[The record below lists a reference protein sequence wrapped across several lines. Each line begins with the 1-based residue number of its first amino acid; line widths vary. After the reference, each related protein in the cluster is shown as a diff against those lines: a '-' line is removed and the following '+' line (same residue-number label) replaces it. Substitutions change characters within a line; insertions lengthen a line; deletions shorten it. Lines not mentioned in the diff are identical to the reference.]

1 HLYEDNKVMNMKQVR
16 KVMTFL
22 FSCVMF
28 IFLLDYLDRFGAKG
42 LGLFLLFS
50 APLLF
55 VLLVSVNRVTSM
67 VIVKGKLFPLYPSL
81 PYQGSGV
88 NVLDGVVGL
97 GFRMK
102 IKGLPYYE
110 YPFSRRVGSETSLYP
125 IN

>member
-1 HLYEDNKVMNMKQVR
+1 AYMVLIECWTMMLNNRINASHLYEDNKVMNMKQVR

-55 VLLVSVNRVTSM
+55 VLLVSVIRVTSM
-67 VIVKGKLFPLYPSL
+67 VIVKGKLFSLYPSL
-81 PYQGSGV
+81 PFQGSGV
-88 NVLDGVVGL
+88 NVLDEVDG
-97 GFRMK
+97 
-102 IKGLPYYE
+102 
-110 YPFSRRVGSETSLYP
+110 
-125 IN
+125 